1 MEKVRVDKTQLKIKQ
16 RLKKENKEKK
26 SNDMAQR
33 IIFISRKGK
42 EKKVKLLTRS
52 NVTTRSMIHQW
63 SYGFRLRIH
72 LDSTLLNVS
81 IFLSFVKGVGCD

>member
-42 EKKVKLLTRS
+42 EKKGKILARS
-52 NVTTRSMIHQW
+52 NVTPMIHQW